1 MRITI
6 KVVLLTVLALLGGLL
21 ALSDLVGLRALGIA
35 NKDVKIIYEDRV
47 VPLRDLKIISDA
59 YAIFVVDASH
69 KARDGAFSWE
79 ESLASA
85 QKAKADIGSRWQ
97 AYLATSLAPE
107 EVELVN
113 QIKPLMLKADETVD
127 RLTRILTAKDA
138 AGLDTFV
145 RKDLYQ
151 TIDPVTDRIG
161 SLIDLQVRL
170 ADESYREAVQAYDEA
185 RLVSLLLLA
194 VAVLAVLAGVLVV
207 TGRVVRPIE
216 SLTAVM
222 QRMAGGDY
230 TAAVPRADSRDEIGA
245 MARAVE
251 VFKANG
257 LDNQRLHSEQERQRA
272 EAEAAKVA
280 ALEGM
285 AATVERETRS
295 AVDRVAERTQR
306 MEANAGAMAHSAGAV
321 GVNSQSVAAAAEQ
334 ALRNAQTVASATEEL
349 AASIREIGT
358 QVGQAS
364 DITRRAVASGEH
376 ARETIQ
382 SLSNAV
388 TRIGDVAQLIQDIA
402 SQTNLLALNATIEA
416 ARAGE
421 AGKGFAVVASEVKS
435 LANQTAKAT
444 EDIATQIAEIQS
456 VTGNAVAAVGS
467 ITNSITD
474 VDHVAATIAAAMEE
488 QAAATQEISRN
499 VSETADAAQEVSTR
513 IAEVSREASA
523 TGDRAAEV
531 RTVAD
536 EVSHS
541 IDDLRSVLI
550 RVVRTSMTEVDRR
563 RETRYGTDLP
573 VRVEGTA
580 GGRSCRAVNLS
591 AGGAA
596 LEGWNDAVAG
606 TRGTLHID
614 GFNTP
619 LPFRVLEVERAHCH
633 VRFDLAD
640 EARTAFE
647 QRLSALVR
655 ERGLRPLAA

>member
-6 KVVLLTVLALLGGLL
+6 KLVLLTVLALLGGLL
-21 ALSDLVGLRALGIA
+21 AVSDLVGLRALGIA
-35 NKDVKIIYEDRV
+35 NKDLKTVYEDRV
-47 VPLRDLKIISDA
+47 IPLRNLKIISDA
-59 YAIFVVDASH
+59 YAVFVVDASH

-85 QKAKADIGSRWQ
+85 QKAKGDIRSRWQ

-107 EVELVN
+107 EADLVN
-113 QIKPLMLKADETVD
+113 QLKPLMLKADETVD
-127 RLTRILTAKDA
+127 RLTRILAAKDA
-138 AGLDTFV
+138 AGLDAFV
-145 RKDLYQ
+145 RKELYQ

-170 ADESYREAVQAYDEA
+170 ADESFAEAVRAYDEA
-185 RLVSLLLLA
+185 RLGAFLLLAMAA
-194 VAVLAVLAGVLVV
+194 VAVLAGALVV
-207 TGRVVRPIE
+207 IGRVVRPIE

-467 ITNSITD
+467 ITSSITD

-536 EVSHS
+536 EVSNS

-550 RVVRTSMTEVDRR
+550 RVVRTSMSEVDRR
-563 RETRYGTDLP
+563 RETRYATDLP
-573 VRVEGTA
+573 VRVEGAT
-580 GGRSCRAVNLS
+580 GGRTCRALNLS

-596 LEGWNDAVAG
+596 LEGWNDAVSGA
-606 TRGTLHID
+606 RGTLHID
-614 GFNTP
+614 GFGTP

-640 EARTAFE
+640 GARAAFE